1 MGYQSIRCG
10 DANIVVAGGQESMS
24 QSVHAM
30 HMRNGIK
37 FGNGELK
44 DTMIVDGLTDAFSN
58 IHMGITGNP
67 PIFVRK
73 LHILPKNLPNLIIN
87 IYNHFYLK
95 ALDSHFF
102 FSRKYCETISS
113 QSIYPRCICL

>member
-58 IHMGITGNP
+58 IHMGITGNS
-67 PIFVRK
+67 PIFVRQ
-73 LHILPKNLPNLIIN
+73 LHILPKKLIMN
-87 IYNHFYLK
+87 IYNYFGWK
-95 ALDSHFF
+95 IFNSHFF
-102 FSRKYCETISS
+102 F
-113 QSIYPRCICL
+113 

>member
-30 HMRNGIK
+30 HVRNGIK
-37 FGNGELK
+37 FGNAELK

-58 IHMGITGNP
+58 IHMGITGN
-67 PIFVRK
+67 I
-73 LHILPKNLPNLIIN
+73 ILKTEALYRELGKII
-87 IYNHFYLK
+87 
-95 ALDSHFF
+95 
-102 FSRKYCETISS
+102 
-113 QSIYPRCICL
+113 